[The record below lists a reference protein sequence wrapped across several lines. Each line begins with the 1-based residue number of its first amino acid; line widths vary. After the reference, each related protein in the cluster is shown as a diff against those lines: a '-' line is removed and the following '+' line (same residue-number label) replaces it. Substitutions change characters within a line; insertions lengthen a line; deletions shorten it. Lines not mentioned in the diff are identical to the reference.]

1 MDQSGNM
8 KVRCID
14 DPTLFWNCH
23 SGWGDEEEAETF
35 TRAESKKLF
44 RGSLWRYKMVFLSK
58 GKLNRGEWV
67 DEGEESAV

>member
-1 MDQSGNM
+1 M
-8 KVRCID
+8 KVRCIN

-23 SGWGDEEEAETF
+23 SGWVDEEEAETF

-44 RGSLWRYKMVFLSK
+44 RGSLWRYKMVFLNK
-58 GKLNRGEWV
+58 DKLSRGEWV